1 MKHLAKILFQDNDVE
16 VDDMEPMDMD
26 EEATGFAAWDETE
39 YGAWVMYG
47 VASIIN
53 ALYWMQHYYYKFLF
67 YKNEEGE
74 YAAFPSVNT
83 YSMWGLAETIN
94 VITLLVQWI
103 PTALVWMLTTTQV
116 DSIVWF
122 FVMWCG
128 IMHYVDAVRFAVV
141 SVMKIISYWTDSP
154 TSYNSYSGFEQTYS
168 VSKYH
173 PL

>member
-154 TSYNSYSGFEQTYS
+154 TSYNSY
-168 VSKYH
+168 
-173 PL
+173 